1 MVKDIAYFEKVAFAV
16 AASHDDLRTCAE
28 SEAKHEDGDIEYAAQ
43 GRSSQFHFAHTSKKR
58 GVGHAYKLLH
68 QYADENGVGYFPNLS
83 VAVVFHCFLDRGL
96 CRCGM
101 VCEVTQLNPYG
112 QLRQRKSPA
121 E

>member
-58 GVGHAYKLLH
+58 GVGHAYELLH

>member
-1 MVKDIAYFEKVAFAV
+1 MVKDIANFEKVAFAV

-58 GVGHAYKLLH
+58 GVGHAYELLH